1 MKWRYQISKR
11 IFQYLLLTV
20 ILKISPK
27 DFNAVTSYKFIN
39 TLFIIS
45 HMNKNVLCKRPL
57 LLFHKLP
64 ALTPKRTKYLKVY

>member
-1 MKWRYQISKR
+1 MKWKYQISKR

-45 HMNKNVLCKRPL
+45 HMNKNVLC
-57 LLFHKLP
+57 
-64 ALTPKRTKYLKVY
+64 